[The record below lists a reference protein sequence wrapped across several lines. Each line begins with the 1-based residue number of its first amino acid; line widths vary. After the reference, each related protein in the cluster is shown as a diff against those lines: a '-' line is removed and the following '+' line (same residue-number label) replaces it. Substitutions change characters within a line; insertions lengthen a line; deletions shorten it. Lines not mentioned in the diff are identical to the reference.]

1 MCVDLNLKAERTKE
15 GISNA
20 HLHPKHQNERRQR
33 IEAAMHW
40 DTRERA
46 GHMVSSERGGITVK
60 APDGTER
67 TAHISDFKIE
77 ERPQGGFAIS
87 CEDPFSIN

>member
-1 MCVDLNLKAERTKE
+1 MRIYIRSIKTNE
-15 GISNA
+15 GNDF
-20 HLHPKHQNERRQR
+20 PTFEFCKR

-60 APDGTER
+60 APDGAER

>member
-1 MCVDLNLKAERTKE
+1 
-15 GISNA
+15 
-20 HLHPKHQNERRQR
+20 
-33 IEAAMHW
+33 
-40 DTRERA
+40 
-46 GHMVSSERGGITVK
+46 MVSSERGGITVK